1 MLRRLSRGH
10 ARQASYSMQ
19 AWIKR
24 IALGALL
31 AALFVIQFVP
41 GEKSPGKENTAKHS
55 PGEESPSLG
64 KKSPDKK
71 SLGKKSPDK
80 KIPGAANPAKDNSD
94 NNSHAKNSP
103 VKDRPS
109 RDGRLPVNTLDGDSP
124 TPP

>member
-1 MLRRLSRGH
+1 MLRRLCCGH
-10 ARQASYSMQ
+10 ARQAYYSMQ

-24 IALGALL
+24 IALGAFL

-71 SLGKKSPDK
+71 N
-80 KIPGAANPAKDNSD
+80 PGAANPAKDNSE
-94 NNSHAKNSP
+94 NNSYAKNSP
-103 VKDRPS
+103 VKDRLS
-109 RDGRLPVNTLDGDSP
+109 RDGNRPVNTLDGDSP

>member
-1 MLRRLSRGH
+1 MLIARRFSRGH

-24 IALGALL
+24 IALGAFLV
-31 AALFVIQFVP
+31 ALFVIQFVP
-41 GEKSPGKENTAKHS
+41 GEENTAKNI

-64 KKSPDKK
+64 RESPDKN
-71 SLGKKSPDK
+71 S
-80 KIPGAANPAKDNSD
+80 PGAANPAKDNSA

-103 VKDRPS
+103 VKDRLS
-109 RDGRLPVNTLDGDSP
+109 RDGSPPVNTLDGDSP

>member
-24 IALGALL
+24 IALGVLL

-41 GEKSPGKENTAKHS
+41 GEKSPGEES
-55 PGEESPSLG
+55 SSEESP
-64 KKSPDKK
+64 DKN
-71 SLGKKSPDK
+71 GHV
-80 KIPGAANPAKDNSD
+80 N
-94 NNSHAKNSP
+94 NNSI
-103 VKDRPS
+103 KDRLS
-109 RDGRLPVNTLDGDSP
+109 RDGSPPVNTLDGDSP

>member
-10 ARQASYSMQ
+10 ARQAYYSMR

-24 IALGALL
+24 IALGAFL

-41 GEKSPGKENTAKHS
+41 GEKSPGKENTAKNS
-55 PGEESPSLG
+55 PGEENPSLG

-71 SLGKKSPDK
+71 SPDK
-80 KIPGAANPAKDNSD
+80 KSPGAANPAKDNSD
-94 NNSHAKNSP
+94 NNSYAKNSP
-103 VKDRPS
+103 VKNRLS
-109 RDGRLPVNTLDGDSP
+109 RDGNRPVNTLDGDSP

>member
-24 IALGALL
+24 IALGVLL

-41 GEKSPGKENTAKHS
+41 GEKSPG
-55 PGEESPSLG
+55 EESSG
-64 KKSPDKK
+64 KESSGKESPDKN
-71 SLGKKSPDK
+71 SPDK
-80 KIPGAANPAKDNSD
+80 NSHVN
-94 NNSHAKNSP
+94 NNSI
-103 VKDRPS
+103 KDRLN
-109 RDGRLPVNTLDGDSP
+109 RDGNKPVNTLDGDSP

>member
-1 MLRRLSRGH
+1 MLRGLSHGH

-24 IALGALL
+24 IALGVLL
-31 AALFVIQFVP
+31 AALFVIQFV
-41 GEKSPGKENTAKHS
+41 PGKENTAKHS

-71 SLGKKSPDK
+71 IPDK
-80 KIPGAANPAKDNSD
+80 KSPGAANPAKNNSD
-94 NNSHAKNSP
+94 NNSYAKNSP
-103 VKDRPS
+103 IKDRLS
-109 RDGRLPVNTLDGDSP
+109 RDGSLPVNTLDGDSP

>member
-41 GEKSPGKENTAKHS
+41 GEKSPGKENTAK
-55 PGEESPSLG
+55 
-64 KKSPDKK
+64 
-71 SLGKKSPDK
+71 
-80 KIPGAANPAKDNSD
+80 
-94 NNSHAKNSP
+94 NSP

-109 RDGRLPVNTLDGDSP
+109 RDGNRPVNTLDGDSP

>member
-24 IALGALL
+24 IALGVLL

-41 GEKSPGKENTAKHS
+41 GEENTAKNS
-55 PGEESPSLG
+55 PGEESPSL
-64 KKSPDKK
+64 SKK

-80 KIPGAANPAKDNSD
+80 KSPGAANPAKDNSD

-109 RDGRLPVNTLDGDSP
+109 RDGSLPVNTLDGDSP